1 MAAAAAAAAGAPRG
15 VRRCQ
20 RGLTAMA
27 LGSLWKR
34 GTGRE
39 GHRVPRGDSSWG
51 SPGARGSPALGAAV
65 LGCQPC
71 RTPHAGAPSSI
82 PSPTVPPIHPQ
93 HSPSLLP
100 QFPSA
105 ELRPPHHSPSPAYPP
120 RGFSGGCCG
129 VVLVAGPPPTPNL
142 GSFCLYGLLIELC
155 CGLPPPQA
163 TSSAFM
169 PVTAFSCAGWAGVSR
184 AVPRLHHPQHSFYF
198 NFFFLINL
206 FTHFGAF
213 PLWVFF

>member
-1 MAAAAAAAAGAPRG
+1 M
-15 VRRCQ
+15 
-20 RGLTAMA
+20 
-27 LGSLWKR
+27 
-34 GTGRE
+34 
-39 GHRVPRGDSSWG
+39 
-51 SPGARGSPALGAAV
+51 
-65 LGCQPC
+65 GCQPC
-71 RTPHAGAPSSI
+71 WTPHAGAPSSI

-129 VVLVAGPPPTPNL
+129 VLLVAGPPPTPNL

-169 PVTAFSCAGWAGVSR
+169 PVMAFSCAGWAGVSR

-213 PLWVFF
+213 PLWVFFSWLVFRVSPPPFFFFWWFLHLFLCRPRPWPQARSRFSKDNKGQACAPGTLPCRESRGN